1 MLELLKRFTN
11 SSTPDGPVPLVKR
24 SHAGAG
30 AGLVDPQVMNEIGH
44 LEFLSRSVVDGL
56 LAGKHRSSTKGG
68 CCEFAQ
74 HRQYAPGDEIRQID
88 WQVYARNDRYFV
100 RQFEE
105 ETNLHAQ
112 LAIDASGSMG
122 FGLSTV
128 SKLDYAKQA
137 ASCLARLLLRQRDA
151 VALTVL
157 HETDGVFVPA
167 KQHAAHLRAILATL
181 QAARAQ
187 GHAPLAEQIQHCA
200 ARQQRRGLF
209 ILFSDCFCDLDQLAS
224 ALKIV
229 RARGHDVVLM
239 HVLAPE
245 ELTFDFRRW
254 SAFQSLENDS
264 QRIHLDPP
272 AIRQQYLDRIRQFVS
287 DLEEMVI
294 GIGGDYVRLTTA
306 TDLGDALGWFLR
318 NRMARK
324 GGSRGGSI
332 G

>member
-1 MLELLKRFTN
+1 M
-11 SSTPDGPVPLVKR
+11 STP
-24 SHAGAG
+24 SAGSSDVSD
-30 AGLVDPQVMNEIGH
+30 LVDPQVMNEIGH
-44 LEFLSRSVVDGL
+44 LEFLSRTVVDGL

-88 WQVYARNDRYFV
+88 WQVYARNDRYFI

-105 ETNLHAQ
+105 ETNLHAL
-112 LAIDASGSMG
+112 LAIDASGSMN

-128 SKLDYAKQA
+128 SKLDFAKQA

-157 HETDGVFVPA
+157 HESHGTFIPA
-167 KQHAAHLRAILATL
+167 KQHAAHLKAILSTL
-181 QAARAQ
+181 QAAKAT
-187 GHAPLAEQIQHCA
+187 GEAPLSEQIQHCA
-200 ARQQRRGLF
+200 ARQQRRGVF
-209 ILFSDCFCDLDQLAS
+209 VLFSDCFYDLEELAA
-224 ALKIV
+224 ALRIV
-229 RARGHDVVLM
+229 RARGHDVVVM
-239 HVLAPE
+239 HTMAPE

-254 SAFQSLENDS
+254 SAFQSLERSDL
-264 QRIHLDPP
+264 RLHLDPP
-272 AIRQQYLDRIRQFVS
+272 AIRQQYLDRMRRFVI

-294 GIGGDYVRLTTA
+294 SIGGDYVRLTTA

-324 GGSRGGSI
+324 GSVGR
-332 G
+332 